1 MVLDDAPREGASLIM
16 ATNTRHH
23 LLVSLKEAQGD
34 WVSGEELSRKLGVT
48 RTAIWK
54 QACSL
59 RSEGYIIDSSTR
71 KGYMLREALDRLLPA
86 EIGASLRS
94 KRLGQRIVFEK
105 EVDSTNRLARDLAI
119 SGAVEGTLVV
129 AETQTGGRGRKGR
142 NWFSPPGEGIYL
154 SLVLRP
160 RFQPAEAPKMTLL
173 AGVALA
179 ETLIPMVPSRITI
192 KWPND
197 VLAGAKKLAGILIE
211 VSTEIDAIDYMI
223 VGVGLN
229 VNTPPERFP
238 DELRKRATSLVAEIG
253 HPVRRADILGAFL
266 ERFERYYDLTGREG
280 FAPVIRRWRVLSDM
294 AGRRVRVNSFN
305 GSLEGTIAGIDDDG
319 VLLVMTVDGTIQGVI
334 SGDIEYL

>member
-1 MVLDDAPREGASLIM
+1 MPPMVLDDAPREGASFIM

-23 LLVSLKEAQGD
+23 LLVSLKEAHGN

-59 RSEGYIIDSSTR
+59 RNEGYIIDSSTR

-94 KRLGQRIVFEK
+94 KRLGHRIVFEK

-142 NWFSPPGEGIYL
+142 KWFSPPGEGIYV

-179 ETLIPMVPSRITI
+179 ETLIPAVPSRVTI

-197 VLAGAKKLAGILIE
+197 VLAGGKKIAGILIE
-211 VSTEIDAIDYMI
+211 ISTQIDAIDYMV

-229 VNTPPERFP
+229 VNTPAR
-238 DELRKRATSLVAEIG
+238 ELS
-253 HPVRRADILGAFL
+253 
-266 ERFERYYDLTGREG
+266 
-280 FAPVIRRWRVLSDM
+280 
-294 AGRRVRVNSFN
+294 
-305 GSLEGTIAGIDDDG
+305 
-319 VLLVMTVDGTIQGVI
+319 
-334 SGDIEYL
+334 

>member
-23 LLVSLKEAQGD
+23 LLVSLKEAQGN

-86 EIGASLRS
+86 EIEASLRS
-94 KRLGQRIVFEK
+94 KRLGHRIVFEK

-179 ETLIPMVPSRITI
+179 ETLIPLVPSRITI

-197 VLAGAKKLAGILIE
+197 VLAGTKKLAGILIE
-211 VSTEIDAIDYMI
+211 VSTEIDAIDHMI

-229 VNTPPERFP
+229 VNTAPERFP
-238 DELRKRATSLVAEIG
+238 DELRKRATSLAAEIG

-294 AGRRVRVNSFN
+294 AGRRVRVHSFN

-319 VLLVMTVDGTIQGVI
+319 VLLVMTADGTIQSVI
-334 SGDIEYL
+334 SGDVEYL